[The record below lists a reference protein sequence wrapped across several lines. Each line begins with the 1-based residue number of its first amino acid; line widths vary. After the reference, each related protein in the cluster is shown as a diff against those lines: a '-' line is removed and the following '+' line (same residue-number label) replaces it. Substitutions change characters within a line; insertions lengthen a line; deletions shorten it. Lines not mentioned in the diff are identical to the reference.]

1 MQPDDTT
8 GDTNLSTVSMQ
19 PMTAD
24 ATRVAKEFAASGRRR
39 GYWRDCVALFVRR
52 LRLARLAPLRE
63 RGRRCGQEPSAYARI
78 LQPALH

>member
-1 MQPDDTT
+1 MQPGDTT

-39 GYWRDCVALFVRR
+39 DYWRDCVALFVRR
-52 LRLARLAPLRE
+52 LRLAPLRE
-63 RGRRCGQEPSAYARI
+63 RGRQYGQEPSAYACI